1 MPDTHQGQ
9 ARVAGPYPGWVRIP
23 FTLFVAIL
31 IPVYW
36 YHYGPGNFLWFSDIA
51 LFAVLIAL
59 WTGNRLVYSMMA
71 IGVLPLETLWTADF
85 LSGGRLIGLA
95 AYMFDAT
102 LPLYLRALSL
112 FHLMLPPLILWM
124 LIAQG
129 YDRRALGAQTA
140 LAWIVLPLS
149 RLLTAPEE
157 NINWVYGI
165 GPEAQQILPPMVY
178 FGLYMALLPVVAFLP
193 AHLILRW
200 LFDREARPDRPG
212 REGS

>member
-1 MPDTHQGQ
+1 MPDRHQGR
-9 ARVAGPYPGWVRIP
+9 AREAGPYPGWVRIP
-23 FTLFVAIL
+23 FTLFVAVL

-51 LFAVLIAL
+51 LCAVLIAL

-71 IGVLPLETLWTADF
+71 IGVLPLETIWTADF

-95 AYMFDAT
+95 AYMFDTA

-129 YDRRALGAQTA
+129 YDRRALGAQTL
-140 LAWIVLPLS
+140 LAWAVLPLS
-149 RLLTAPEE
+149 FVLTSPED
-157 NINWVYGI
+157 NINWVRGI
-165 GPEAQQILPPMVY
+165 GPDAALALPPLVY
-178 FGLYMALLPVVAFLP
+178 LGLYMALLPVVVFLP
-193 AHLILRW
+193 MHLLLTR
-200 LFDREARPDRPG
+200 LFAKR
-212 REGS
+212 